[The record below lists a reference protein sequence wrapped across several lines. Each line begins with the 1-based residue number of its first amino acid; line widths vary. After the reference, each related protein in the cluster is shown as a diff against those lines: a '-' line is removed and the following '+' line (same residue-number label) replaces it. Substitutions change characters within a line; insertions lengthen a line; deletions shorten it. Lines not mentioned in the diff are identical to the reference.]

1 MQIACPNCRKN
12 FFVKDE
18 LIPTEGRNLQCGK
31 CFNKWFFNYPTNKK
45 NIDVKKVDKTH
56 IEPTKFNNVEIN
68 EEITKNKTKE
78 FNFKD
83 NKKEKEIDKKEN
95 KVNIFKLILVIIITF
110 IAVIIAIE
118 TFKNQISIFFPDI
131 IVILDNLFQSL
142 HDIQLFIK
150 DLVK

>member
-1 MQIACPNCRKN
+1 MSTKENNLKEKLKIALTSTAKVISDD
-12 FFVKDE
+12 F
-18 LIPTEGRNLQCGK
+18 
-31 CFNKWFFNYPTNKK
+31 
-45 NIDVKKVDKTH
+45 DVKK
-56 IEPTKFNNVEIN
+56 NNSKE
-68 EEITKNKTKE
+68 NKTKE